1 MTAASEFSFIVK
13 LDDIGQGASQ
23 YHIAANDAERAGLAA
38 RFDLIS
44 LDAMTADL
52 LVSKT
57 AKGILAKGNLTASA
71 VQACIATGMPVP
83 ADISETME
91 ILFIL
96 EPAED
101 GEYELDADECDSM
114 FHDGRGV
121 DIGEAAAQSLGLSL
135 PPYPRSKGA
144 QKALRKAGV
153 KSEEEE
159 KIENGP
165 FAALAGLKDK
175 MAK

>member
-1 MTAASEFSFIVK
+1 MTPANEFSFIVK

-23 YHIAANDAERAGLAA
+23 FNIAANEQERADLAE

-44 LDAMTADL
+44 LDLMTADL
-52 LVSKT
+52 FVSKT
-57 AKGILAKGNLTASA
+57 AKGILAKGKLAAHA
-71 VQACIATGMPVP
+71 VQACIATGVPVP
-83 ADISETME
+83 VDISEAME

-96 EPAED
+96 EPTED
-101 GEYELDADECDSM
+101 GEYELDADACDSM

-121 DIGEAAAQSLGLSL
+121 DIGEAAAQSLGLAL
-135 PPYPRSKGA
+135 PPYPRSKNA

-159 KIENGP
+159 LIENGP
-165 FAALAGLKDK
+165 FSALAGLKDK

>member
-1 MTAASEFSFIVK
+1 MTLASEFSFIVK
-13 LDDIGQGASQ
+13 LDDIGQGASH
-23 YHIAANDAERAGLAA
+23 YNITANSAERANLAQ

-52 LVSKT
+52 QVSKT
-57 AKGILAKGNLTASA
+57 AKGILAKGKLVANA
-71 VQACIATGMPVP
+71 VQACIASGAPVP
-83 ADISETME
+83 VEVKEAME
-91 ILFIL
+91 ILFIP

-101 GEYELDADECDSM
+101 GEYELDANECDCM

-121 DIGEAAAQSLGLSL
+121 DIGEAAAQSLGLTL

-165 FAALAGLKDK
+165 FAGLAGLKDK

>member
-13 LDDIGQGASQ
+13 LDDIGQGASH
-23 YHIAANDAERAGLAA
+23 YNIAANDEERAGLAA

-44 LDAMTADL
+44 LDVMTADL
-52 LVSKT
+52 QVSKT
-57 AKGILAKGNLTASA
+57 AKGILAKGKLVAHA
-71 VQACIATGMPVP
+71 VQACIATGVPVP
-83 ADISETME
+83 ADISEPME

-101 GEYELDADECDSM
+101 GEYELDADDCDSM

-135 PPYPRSKGA
+135 PPYPRSKNA

-159 KIENGP
+159 KTENGP
-165 FAALAGLKDK
+165 FAGLAGLKDK
-175 MAK
+175 LAK